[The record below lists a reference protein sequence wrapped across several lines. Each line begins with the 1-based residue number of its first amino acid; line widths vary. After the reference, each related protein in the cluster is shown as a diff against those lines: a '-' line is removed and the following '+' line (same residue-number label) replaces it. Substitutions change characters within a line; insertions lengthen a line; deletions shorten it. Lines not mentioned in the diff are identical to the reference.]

1 MLRNHNERAAPR
13 PSRWHRKILEVEL
26 GNMWSQ
32 YWSILLLNKLQ
43 TWTWTLIEGNC
54 HKRGLAAK
62 RENGGRNVYGYIS
75 SCSGFASV
83 YPSAFA
89 AWFAAFWTSVE
100 IVAIFFCEANQIHCH
115 KASLQS
121 DWCTTIVAR
130 RYKSMILRSPDPY
143 TDAKGRG
150 PPDYSCWWL
159 PFISKSEWHFVFTQ
173 TGSVCAHL
181 LETVYG
187 ICCYTILYHASTF
200 STCNIHVTCMLN
212 IKVHS
217 CNMHVESP

>member
-1 MLRNHNERAAPR
+1 MSLKLCLA
-13 PSRWHRKILEVEL
+13 SSLDRKSEKTVGLL
-26 GNMWSQ
+26 WSMV
-32 YWSILLLNKLQ
+32 SIS
-43 TWTWTLIEGNC
+43 
-54 HKRGLAAK
+54 GLSLF
-62 RENGGRNVYGYIS
+62 S

-143 TDAKGRG
+143 TDAKGRARLTTAWAAHWMYKPG
-150 PPDYSCWWL
+150 HGWWFKL
-159 PFISKSEWHFVFTQ
+159 YCEFRWFDQWFTPKPKWCQ
-173 TGSVCAHL
+173 W
-181 LETVYG
+181 E
-187 ICCYTILYHASTF
+187 
-200 STCNIHVTCMLN
+200 
-212 IKVHS
+212 
-217 CNMHVESP
+217 